1 MRKLYQYL
9 LEVIAEGKKVT
20 WPQRSELIESTW
32 IVMLFSVLCGLFIT
46 GVDMAVG
53 LIVEQILGTGA

>member
-1 MRKLYQYL
+1 MRKLYQYF

-20 WPQRSELIESTW
+20 WPPRSELVASTW
-32 IVMLFSVLCGLFIT
+32 IVMIFSVLCGLFIT

-53 LIVEQILGTGA
+53 LIIEQLLGTGA

>member
-1 MRKLYQYL
+1 MRKLYQYF

-32 IVMLFSVLCGLFIT
+32 IVMLFSLLCGLFIT
-46 GVDMAVG
+46 GVDMGVG
-53 LIVEQILGTGA
+53 VLIEQLLGMGA

>member
-1 MRKLYQYL
+1 MRKLYQYF

-20 WPQRSELIESTW
+20 SPQRSELIESTW
-32 IVMLFSVLCGLFIT
+32 IVMLFSLLCGLFIT

-53 LIVEQILGTGA
+53 VIIEQILGKGV

>member
-53 LIVEQILGTGA
+53 LIIEQLLGTGA

>member
-1 MRKLYQYL
+1 MRKLYQYF
-9 LEVIAEGKKVT
+9 LEVITEGKKVT

-32 IVMLFSVLCGLFIT
+32 IVMLFSLLCGLFIT

-53 LIVEQILGTGA
+53 VIIEQLLGTGV

>member
-1 MRKLYQYL
+1 MRKLYQYF

-32 IVMLFSVLCGLFIT
+32 IVMLFSLLCGLFIT

-53 LIVEQILGTGA
+53 VIIEQILGKGV